1 MAGVLRI
8 TGGSLGGR
16 HLRVPPGTLRPTQDR
31 VREALFSSL
40 QALLPGASFLDLFA
54 GSGAVGIEAWSRG
67 AARVCWVESD
77 RRVHPVLKANVGTLC
92 GDAAAAQCRLQD
104 VYSFCRGWRDAAGF
118 DILFA
123 DPPYAVPGAG
133 SGTGSR
139 LLEEVRDAGLAIP
152 GGLLVLEQGAREDA
166 PVADGWELVR
176 ERSYGRTCLRIYR
189 RGEES
194 K

>member
-67 AARVCWVESD
+67 AARVCWVEAD
-77 RRVHPVLKANVGTLC
+77 RRVFAVLKSNVGTLC
-92 GDAAAAQCRLQD
+92 GDAAAVQCRLQD
-104 VYSFCRGWRDAAGF
+104 VYSFCRGWRNAPGF
-118 DILFA
+118 DIIFA
-123 DPPYAVPGAG
+123 DPPYAEKGTGPG
-133 SGTGSR
+133 SGSR
-139 LLEEVRDAGLAIP
+139 LLEDVRNAGLATA
-152 GGLLVLEQGAREDA
+152 GGLLVLEQGAREEA
-166 PVADGWELVR
+166 PVAEGWALVR
-176 ERSYGRTCLRIYR
+176 ERSYGRACLRIYR
-189 RGEES
+189 RGEAS
-194 K
+194 Q